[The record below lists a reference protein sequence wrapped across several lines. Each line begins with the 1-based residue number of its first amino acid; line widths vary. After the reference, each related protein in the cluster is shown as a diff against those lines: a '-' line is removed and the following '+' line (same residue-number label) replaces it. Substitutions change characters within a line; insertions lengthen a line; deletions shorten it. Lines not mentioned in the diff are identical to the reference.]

1 MQKCKGT
8 FFHICFF
15 WGSKLHL
22 DSCKSHN
29 GNVQISFLTE
39 RHLSCRALVVS
50 WTPFLSNMV
59 SSMSFGL
66 PKSQK
71 RAPGAV
77 VASRSLRWVKSLIQ
91 LTVQQALSLF
101 GIFFVRRKIFGL
113 GTAGSVLVR
122 DLDCTCWGIATEFSV
137 LLPGFSRW
145 TRLGAARWCGLAD
158 SGGPAGGSW
167 SSLGL
172 KKVFHDFLDFHLH
185 ETPKDP
191 EMGPRVYTFHGDMSF
206 FNLKNM
212 AANSALEVPQK
223 QWKDSAF
230 ASFYIL

>member
-1 MQKCKGT
+1 MMKVVQSGNLVLRQFFLAKLGTLSNFWCLSDFQQKFSPWNFPKCYRAGCWDIRTGAKVQRYLFPYL
-8 FFHICFF
+8 FFLS
-15 WGSKLHL
+15 SKLHL

-77 VASRSLRWVKSLIQ
+77 VASRSLRWVKSWIQ

-101 GIFFVRRKIFGL
+101 GIF
-113 GTAGSVLVR
+113 
-122 DLDCTCWGIATEFSV
+122 C
-137 LLPGFSRW
+137 
-145 TRLGAARWCGLAD
+145 
-158 SGGPAGGSW
+158 
-167 SSLGL
+167 
-172 KKVFHDFLDFHLH
+172 
-185 ETPKDP
+185 
-191 EMGPRVYTFHGDMSF
+191 EMH
-206 FNLKNM
+206 
-212 AANSALEVPQK
+212 
-223 QWKDSAF
+223 
-230 ASFYIL
+230 